1 MFEWWLVNKDT
12 MLYILFDIYFLY
24 KKLINN

>member
-1 MFEWWLVNKDT
+1 MFERLLVNKDT

-24 KKLINN
+24 KNLINN